1 MSFSVN
7 PTLWR
12 QVFAVP
18 SDIADRHIKLC
29 SGVALK
35 CLLLLLR
42 DPETFGDPAAIA
54 KRLGQPVSEVSDA
67 LAYWVESGV
76 LCRSEGEETPVSPDN
91 SAASQAP
98 NPPPAPALP
107 AVAPQRPRYPRDEA
121 VALVE
126 GDKTLSDLVGELQS
140 LLGKLLT
147 SADLDVLVALYSFYS
162 LSPHYILTLINY
174 CILIGRPSM
183 GYAEKVAASWIADG
197 VDDEGIDRHV
207 DRLLLRRTN
216 EGKVRA
222 AFGITDRNLTS
233 REREYIATWFDRYQ
247 FDLPLI
253 EYAYEITVERTGK
266 LAFGYLNKILA
277 SWHQNGIRSVEE
289 ARRESK
295 PAAAVPAGSAGG
307 ESDLNRKILEQ
318 FMKD

>member
-1 MSFSVN
+1 MSFSVD
-7 PTLWR
+7 PALWR
-12 QVFAVP
+12 RVFAVP
-18 SDIADRHIKLC
+18 ADIADRHIKLC

-42 DPETFGDPAAIA
+42 DPDAFGDPAAIA

-67 LAYWVESGV
+67 LAYWAESGV
-76 LCRSEGEETPVSPDN
+76 LLCGEQDDSRPAPP
-91 SAASQAP
+91 AA
-98 NPPPAPALP
+98 PAPAVPAQAPAAARP
-107 AVAPQRPRYPRDEA
+107 AVVPQRPRYPRDEA
-121 VALVE
+121 VSLIE
-126 GDKTLSDLVGELQS
+126 GDKTLGGLVGELQS
-140 LLGKLLT
+140 MLGKLLT
-147 SADLDVLVALYSFYS
+147 SADLDALVALYSFYS
-162 LSPHYILTLINY
+162 LSPHYILTLVNY

-197 VDDEGIDRHV
+197 VDDEGIDRHA
-207 DRLLLRRTN
+207 DRLLQRRTN

-222 AFGITDRNLTS
+222 AFGITDRSLTA
-233 REREYIATWFDRYQ
+233 REREYIATWFDNYR

-289 ARRESK
+289 ARRETK
-295 PAAAVPAGSAGG
+295 PAAPAASAGG
-307 ESDLNRKILEQ
+307 ESDLNRRILEQ